1 MAEHDPQLDLA
12 TLAFIAGSAANEVLL
27 RRIRDA
33 GHPGLRISHGYVFQR
48 LIAGQPT
55 VGELA
60 ASLGV
65 TQQAAS
71 KAARELE
78 DLGYVDRYA
87 DAADGRVTRLVL
99 TAKGTDAVAVAR
111 RVRDELQGDLAETIN
126 ARDLAAA
133 RRALTAL
140 LDLVGGAESVRTR
153 SVRPWS
159 I

>member
-1 MAEHDPQLDLA
+1 MAEHDPHLDLA

-27 RRIRDA
+27 RRIRDS
-33 GHPGLRISHGYVFQR
+33 GHPDLRISHGYVFQR
-48 LIAGQPT
+48 LVEEQPT

-78 DLGYVDRYA
+78 ELGYVDRYA
-87 DAADGRVTRLVL
+87 DADDGRVTRLVL
-99 TAKGTDAVAVAR
+99 TERGADAVETAR
-111 RVRDELQGDLAETIN
+111 RVREELQRELAGSVS

-133 RRALTAL
+133 RRTLTAL
-140 LDLVGGAESVRTR
+140 LDLVGGSEAVRTR
-153 SVRPWS
+153 SVRPVS
-159 I
+159 T